1 MPRLDP
7 YKCKNCGYVFAA
19 PKVYMSAGTKISA
32 CPFCD
37 GKDIEKFEVVLD
49 ERELRVLDELLEK
62 GHPDIPPE
70 ELDKIKKKIQ
80 SMLSFVEKGEFDI
93 TIRKAEPGT

>member
-7 YKCKNCGYVFAA
+7 YKCKSCGYVFAT

-37 GKDIEKFEVVLD
+37 GKEIEKFEIVLD
-49 ERELRVLDELLEK
+49 DRELKILDDLLEK
-62 GHPDIPPE
+62 GQPDIPPE
-70 ELDKIKKKIQ
+70 ELDKLKKKIQ
-80 SMLSFVEKGEFDI
+80 SMLNFVEKEEFDI
-93 TIRKAEPGT
+93 RIKKAEPGA

>member
-1 MPRLDP
+1 MSRMDP

-19 PKVYMSAGTKISA
+19 PKVYMSGGTKISV

-37 GKDIEKFEVVLD
+37 GKEIEGFEIVLD
-49 ERELRVLDELLEK
+49 DEELKVLDELLEK

-70 ELDKIKKKIQ
+70 KLDKVKRKVQ
-80 SMLSFVEKGEFDI
+80 DLRNFVEKGEFDI
-93 TIRKAEPGT
+93 RVKKAEPII